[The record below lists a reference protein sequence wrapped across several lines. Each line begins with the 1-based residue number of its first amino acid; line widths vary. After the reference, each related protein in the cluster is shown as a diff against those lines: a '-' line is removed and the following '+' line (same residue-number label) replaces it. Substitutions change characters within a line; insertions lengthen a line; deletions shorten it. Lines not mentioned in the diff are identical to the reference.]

1 MQLVTVTRPVAA
13 DPSRRDGFDTLRM
26 VSAVLVIVVH
36 AESLTARPLIPGW
49 DSLALG
55 IPVLFGFMAISGYL
69 VTASWLRDPSVV
81 RYAGRRLLRIM
92 PALAVVLVLGAVVL
106 GPLLTT
112 LPLAEYWRHPQTAG
126 YLWQNM
132 VLFPQQHSLPG
143 VFAGNPYPHAVNGS
157 LWTLPVDAV
166 IYGAVLLL
174 GVLGLLR
181 RRWSIVGLLILVA
194 AAFYAYGVG
203 VLPLPDRLLN
213 IPTWWFLACLGM
225 ACAGAAVSV
234 FEHRLRWSW
243 WGVVGCVVAYLVFAL
258 TPLHD
263 VTRLVTVTYIVLG
276 LARLLPYRLRIPGVI
291 AQASYGVYIYGF
303 PVQQVLAHFGVRD
316 PWLLSLAAIWVAL
329 ALGLM
334 SWYLVES
341 PAMALRKRFF
351 RGRTLTPPAPVPAS
365 PVPIPSGVA

>member
-1 MQLVTVTRPVAA
+1 MARPA

-36 AESLTARPLIPGW
+36 AESLTARPLVRGW

-69 VTASWLRDPSVV
+69 VTASWLRDPSVI
-81 RYAGRRLLRIM
+81 RYTGRRILRIM
-92 PALAVVLVLGAVVL
+92 PALGVVLVFGAGVL

-112 LPLAEYWRHPQTAG
+112 LPLTEYWRHPQSAE
-126 YLWQNM
+126 YLWHNM
-132 VLFPQQHSLPG
+132 LLFPQQHSLPG
-143 VFAGNPYPHAVNGS
+143 VFADNPYPHAVNGS

-174 GVLGLLR
+174 GALGLLR
-181 RRWSIVGLLILVA
+181 RRSSIVVLLVLAA
-194 AAFYAYGVG
+194 AAFHAYGRG
-203 VLPLPDRLLN
+203 ALTLPDRLLN

-225 ACAGAAVSV
+225 ACAGAGASV
-234 FEHRLRWSW
+234 FQHRLRWSW
-243 WGVVGCVVAYLVFAL
+243 WGVAGCVVAYLVFAL

-263 VTRLVTVTYIVLG
+263 VTRLFTVTYIVLG
-276 LARLLPYRLRIPGVI
+276 LAHLLPYRLRIPGTI

-303 PVQQVLAHFGVRD
+303 PIQQTLVYWGVRD
-316 PWLLSLAAIWVAL
+316 PWLLSLAAVPVAL
-329 ALGLM
+329 AFGML

-341 PAMALRKRFF
+341 PAMRLRKRFF
-351 RGRTLTPPAPVPAS
+351 RGRTLEVAPAAAPPAPVA
-365 PVPIPSGVA
+365 SGVT

>member
-1 MQLVTVTRPVAA
+1 
-13 DPSRRDGFDTLRM
+13 M
-26 VSAVLVIVVH
+26 VSAILVIVVH
-36 AESLTARPLIPGW
+36 AESLTARPLVPGW
-49 DSLALG
+49 NSLALG

-69 VTASWLRDPSVV
+69 VTASWLRDPSVI

-92 PALAVVLVLGAVVL
+92 PALAVVLVFGAVVL

-112 LPLAEYWRHPQTAG
+112 LPLPEYWRHPQTAE
-126 YLWQNM
+126 YLWHNLL
-132 VLFPQQHSLPG
+132 LFPQQHSLPG

-166 IYGAVLLL
+166 IYGVVLLL

-181 RRWSIVGLLILVA
+181 RRWSIVGLLVLVA
-194 AAFYAYGVG
+194 AAFHTYGVG
-203 VLPLPDRLLN
+203 VLALPDRLLN

-225 ACAGAAVSV
+225 ACAGAAAGV

-243 WGVVGCVVAYLVFAL
+243 WGVAGCVVAYLAFAP

-263 VTRLVTVTYIVLG
+263 VTRLITVTYIVLG
-276 LARLLPYRLRIPGVI
+276 LAHLLPYRLRIPGVL

-303 PVQQVLAHFGVRD
+303 PIQQILAHVGVRD
-316 PWLLSLAAIWVAL
+316 PWLLSLAAIPVAL

-351 RGRTLTPPAPVPAS
+351 RGRTLRPAPVPAT
-365 PVPIPSGVA
+365 PAPIPSGVT